1 MDRSA
6 VPHRAYTDWQT
17 IFQAHVCTCWQFL
30 VSGPDLNVCGKH
42 PEEIHVTARWE
53 HVLLEKATAGIPPID
68 FIINN
73 SQSLTTETSLY
84 ILLTEEDFNAMKYF

>member
-17 IFQAHVCTCWQFL
+17 IFQAHVGTCWQFL

-42 PEEIHVTARWE
+42 PEEIHVRARWE
-53 HVLLEKATAGIPPID
+53 HVLLEKATVGIPPID
-68 FIINN
+68 FIVN
-73 SQSLTTETSLY
+73 SQTLTTETSLY

>member
-1 MDRSA
+1 MSVD
-6 VPHRAYTDWQT
+6 
-17 IFQAHVCTCWQFL
+17 
-30 VSGPDLNVCGKH
+30 KH

-53 HVLLEKATAGIPPID
+53 HVLLEKVTAGILPID
-68 FIINN
+68 FIVN

>member
-17 IFQAHVCTCWQFL
+17 IFQAHVCTRWQFL